1 MLMRSLVVFLL
12 AATLAFSAAN
22 ELRFCLRTDP
32 KTFDPLLVEDESS
45 ATVRY
50 LTGGV
55 LIRLNRYTQELEG
68 ELATKWKVS
77 ENGRRIDF
85 QLRPGVRFSDGTPFT
100 CQDVAYTVH
109 RLMDPALHSPV
120 GDPFRSAPGDVETK
134 CASPTAATVRFP
146 GPVAALAGQ
155 FDQVAVLSAASP
167 HQDSPVLGPFELGE
181 YKPGAYVLLRRNPNY
196 WKHDASGRPLPY
208 LDSIRLEIQQNRE
221 LELLRFRR
229 GELDILNRLDPDI
242 FDRLSS
248 EMPHTVVD
256 AGPSLDWE
264 TVFFNQ
270 VPNAPLPDYKRR
282 WFQSVDFRRAISQ
295 GIRRDDIVRIVYHGH
310 ARAAAGPVSVAN
322 HFWLNP
328 AIKPIPGSESAAL
341 ALLERAGF
349 KRSGNALVDSSGNK
363 VEFSMITNAG
373 NKLHERMLALM
384 QQDLGRLGIQLNVV
398 VLDFPSLIERIS
410 RTYNYESVLMA
421 WTNVDLDPSG
431 QMNVWVSSA
440 ANHQWNPSEKAP
452 QNASEAEIDKWM
464 QAQNASQDPNQRKAY
479 FDKVQQIVADQV
491 PMLFLV
497 NPNALSAVS
506 PNVRNVSAAVLS
518 PQIFWNADRLQVG
531 GALVTQR

>member
-1 MLMRSLVVFLL
+1 MFHVDASCVVFLL
-12 AATLAFSAAN
+12 GVTLAVSAAN

-85 QLRPGVRFSDGTPFT
+85 DLRPGVRFSDGTPFT
-100 CQDVAYTVH
+100 CQDVAYTM
-109 RLMDPALHSPV
+109 RQLMDPALHSPV
-120 GDPFRSAPGDVETK
+120 GDPFRSAPGEVETK

-167 HQDSPVLGPFELGE
+167 TRIPRCSVLSSWANISPATMSCCAAIRTIGSTMRMDVRCPISIPSGLRSSRIANSSCCVSA
-181 YKPGAYVLLRRNPNY
+181 GANSTSSTSLIPTSY
-196 WKHDASGRPLPY
+196 
-208 LDSIRLEIQQNRE
+208 
-221 LELLRFRR
+221 
-229 GELDILNRLDPDI
+229 
-242 FDRLSS
+242 DRLSS

-270 VPNAPLPDYKRR
+270 VQNAPLPDYKRR
-282 WFQSVDFRRAISQ
+282 WFRSVDFRRAISQ

-328 AIKPIPGSESAAL
+328 A
-341 ALLERAGF
+341 
-349 KRSGNALVDSSGNK
+349 
-363 VEFSMITNAG
+363 
-373 NKLHERMLALM
+373 
-384 QQDLGRLGIQLNVV
+384 
-398 VLDFPSLIERIS
+398 
-410 RTYNYESVLMA
+410 
-421 WTNVDLDPSG
+421 
-431 QMNVWVSSA
+431 
-440 ANHQWNPSEKAP
+440 
-452 QNASEAEIDKWM
+452 
-464 QAQNASQDPNQRKAY
+464 
-479 FDKVQQIVADQV
+479 
-491 PMLFLV
+491 
-497 NPNALSAVS
+497 
-506 PNVRNVSAAVLS
+506 
-518 PQIFWNADRLQVG
+518 
-531 GALVTQR
+531 